1 MMIRSKKKI
10 EDNVLMKVSK
20 MKPIIKPTKPHKH
33 SGYHE
38 LIFLSAGSGSHIID
52 NDSFEIHPQMGF
64 NLKEGQVHC
73 WDFSQIPEGY
83 VILFKEQLVAD
94 NPVLNNN
101 LYNIPDKFEL
111 PEDSGLFLILEEF
124 YREYKAGK
132 SIDIMCA
139 YLNLIVLKAL
149 STASSPGQASSS
161 TASEFYQFKTLLN
174 ENFIKLR
181 SPADY
186 AALMNLSVHRLNS
199 ICKSTCNMTVA
210 DLIKQ
215 RLLVEAKNLITH
227 TGLNISEIAY
237 SLNFSDS
244 SNFTKFFRSLTRLT
258 PVEYRSRLV

>member
-1 MMIRSKKKI
+1 MMIKSKKKI
-10 EDNVLMKVSK
+10 EDNVLVKVSK

-83 VILFKEQLVAD
+83 VILFKEQLIAND
-94 NPVLNNN
+94 TTLISNI
-101 LYNIPDKFEL
+101 YNIPDKFEL
-111 PEDSGLFLILEEF
+111 QADNGLFIILEEF
-124 YREYKAGK
+124 YKEYKSGK
-132 SIDIMCA
+132 PFNILCA
-139 YLNLIVLKAL
+139 YLNLIVLKTISAIGSL
-149 STASSPGQASSS
+149 KQTSTP
-161 TASEFYQFKTLLN
+161 TLPEFYQFKTLLN
-174 ENFIKLR
+174 ENFMKLR

-186 AALMNLSVHRLNS
+186 AGLMNLSVHRLNS
-199 ICKSTCNMTVA
+199 VCKSKCNMTAA

-227 TGLNISEIAY
+227 TRLNISEVAY

-244 SNFTKFFRSLTRLT
+244 SNFIKFFRSLTRLT
-258 PVEYRSRLV
+258 PMEYRSRLV